1 MFNISNDRGTET
13 TPAVKILGPGTASTG
28 SGGSS
33 KFNFSKNL
41 VFSFCYGATTNSW
54 KLMVEGSLA
63 TTVIG
68 Y

>member
-33 KFNFSKNL
+33 IFRKIECFLFVAVPL
-41 VFSFCYGATTNSW
+41 P
-54 KLMVEGSLA
+54 
-63 TTVIG
+63 TVG
-68 Y
+68 NWWLRVR